1 MLRGGP
7 TIQGKTPA
15 WYLGS
20 MRRAAVVVFALLGA
34 SCSRMSGTRP
44 VSPSSKEDAGTSAA
58 DGGSTIIEPSETGAQ
73 IYDRRCAS
81 CHGLLAEGVAP
92 NPALDR
98 WTRGKPE
105 MVLAISTRMP
115 PTAPGSCG
123 AECASKVADHILER
137 LQQTTTPTSAPP
149 CEAPAKWPRQLRLLS
164 AEEYA
169 ATVRDLFGAERLSCQ
184 QDDECSIAA
193 QSCVNRQCT
202 ADSCTRRTFLY
213 TPSGGQPRSVVLAGS
228 FNNWAGTVAL
238 GAWPLT
244 LRGNRWV
251 LKHELP
257 AGRYE
262 YKFVI
267 DDTQWVTDP
276 ANPNRVND
284 GFGGQNSVL
293 EFSCGASGG
302 SGGSDLDLAA
312 LVGRFPPENRPRGFG
327 FDDHAIARVMSP
339 GLMDAQIE
347 AAKQIA
353 AHYAGRSEWLSCNR
367 AQVSDCATAFA
378 RDFGRRA
385 FRRPLSAAE
394 QGRLAQLVTSG
405 ASQSGLAHGLELGLR
420 AVLSSPSFLYRSEIG
435 APGSGGK
442 IELGEHELASALSYF
457 FWGTMPDELLLGAA
471 DRGELKA
478 PARRQAEATR
488 LLADPRAAAGL
499 KRFAAGWLGID
510 RILTADK
517 RADLYPELDAALRRD
532 LYEESRELFA
542 HVVLNGSGS
551 LAEVY
556 TADYSFLND
565 RLAALYGVAAPP
577 SGHERVRTAYGAIGR
592 LGVLSHGSVLG
603 AYAYSDQSSPV
614 RRGVFVR
621 EHLLCQ
627 TLPTPPP
634 NAGGIPEVDP
644 RATTRER
651 FRQHSDSPACRGC
664 HALIDPVG
672 FGFERF
678 DAIGRARST
687 ENGQPID
694 SSGDLTDVERLGAGT
709 HASFDSVSGLAPL
722 LAASPNA
729 KGCFA
734 RQMWRFAKGSEES
747 SADRCGVQAVA
758 KAFVESG
765 GDIRQLMIAIAT
777 SAAFVERE

>member
-1 MLRGGP
+1 
-7 TIQGKTPA
+7 
-15 WYLGS
+15 
-20 MRRAAVVVFALLGA
+20 MRRAAVVVFALLGVSA
-34 SCSRMSGTRP
+34 CSRMSG
-44 VSPSSKEDAGTSAA
+44 SKPLPPPGTGDAGDAGTPSGR
-58 DGGSTIIEPSETGAQ
+58 DSGTSIEPSETGAE
-73 IYDRRCAS
+73 IYARLCSS
-81 CHGLLAEGVAP
+81 CHGLFAQGVAP

-98 WTRGKPE
+98 WTRGKPD
-105 MVLAISTRMP
+105 MVLAISARMP

-123 AECASKVADHILER
+123 GDCASKVADHILER
-137 LQQTTTPTSAPP
+137 LQQTNTSTSTAP
-149 CEAPAKWPRQLRLLS
+149 CEVPAKWPRQLRLLS
-164 AEEYA
+164 RDEYA
-169 ATVRDLFGAERLSCQ
+169 ATVRDLFSAPSASCQ
-184 QDDECSIAA
+184 SDAECTITSE
-193 QSCVNRQCT
+193 SCTNQRCT
-202 ADSCTRRTFLY
+202 ADPCTRRTFVY
-213 TPSGGQPRSVVLAGS
+213 APSGGQPRSVVVAGS
-228 FNNWAGTVAL
+228 FNNWAGTAAM
-238 GAWPLT
+238 GAWPLA
-244 LRGNRWV
+244 LVGNRWV

-262 YKFVI
+262 YKFVV
-267 DDTQWVTDP
+267 DDTQWIADP
-276 ANPNRVND
+276 GNPNHVND

-293 EFSCGASGG
+293 EFSCAAG
-302 SGGSDLDLAA
+302 GGSDLDVAE
-312 LVGRFPPENRPRGFG
+312 LVQRFPPENRPRGFG

-353 AHYAGRSEWLSCNR
+353 RHYAGRAEWLSCNR
-367 AQVSDCATAFA
+367 AQTSDCATAFA

-385 FRRPLSAAE
+385 YRRPLSAPE
-394 QGRLAQLVTSG
+394 QTRLAQLVNSG
-405 ASQSGLAHGLELGLR
+405 AAQSGLAHGLELGLR

-435 APGSGGK
+435 AAGTGGK
-442 IELGEHELASALSYF
+442 IELSDHELASALSYF
-457 FWGTMPDELLLGAA
+457 FWGTMPDETLLGAA

-478 PARRQAEATR
+478 PARRRAEATR

-517 RADLYPELDAALRRD
+517 RADLFPELDPALRRD

-542 HVVLNGSGS
+542 HIVLSGTGK
-551 LAEVY
+551 LEEVY

-565 RLAALYGVAAPP
+565 RLAALYGVAPGPA
-577 SGHERVRTAYGAIGR
+577 GHDRVRTSYGAAGR

-627 TLPTPPP
+627 TLPTPPA

-678 DAIGRARST
+678 DALGRFRST

-709 HASFDSVSGLAPL
+709 HAPFDSVSGLAPL
-722 LAASPNA
+722 LASSPNA
-729 KGCFA
+729 KSCFA

-747 SADRCGVQAVA
+747 GADRCGIQAVA
-758 KAFVESG
+758 KGFVDSG

-777 SAAFVERE
+777 SDAFLERE

>member
-1 MLRGGP
+1 
-7 TIQGKTPA
+7 
-15 WYLGS
+15 

-34 SCSRMSGTRP
+34 ACSRMSGTTP
-44 VSPSSKEDAGTSAA
+44 VPMPSKDDGGTSAA
-58 DGGSTIIEPSETGAQ
+58 DGGSSVIEPSETGAQ

-81 CHGLLAEGVAP
+81 CHGLFAEGLPP

-123 AECASKVADHILER
+123 ADCAGKVADHILER
-137 LQQTTTPTSAPP
+137 LQRTTTPTSAAP

-169 ATVRDLFGAERLSCQ
+169 ATVRDLFSAEGVSCQ
-184 QDDECSIAA
+184 DDGECSVSS
-193 QSCVNRQCT
+193 QSCTNHQCT
-202 ADSCTRRTFLY
+202 ADPCTRRTFLY
-213 TPSGGQPRSVVLAGS
+213 APSGGQPRSVVLAGS
-228 FNNWAGTVAL
+228 FNNWAGTVAM

-244 LRGNRWV
+244 PLGNRWV
-251 LKHELP
+251 LKRELP

-262 YKFVI
+262 YKFVV
-267 DDTQWVTDP
+267 DGTQWIADP
-276 ANPNRVND
+276 GNPNRVND

-293 EFSCGASGG
+293 EFSCGTGG
-302 SGGSDLDLAA
+302 AGNDLDLAE
-312 LVGRFPPENRPRGFG
+312 LVRRFPPENRPRGFG

-339 GLMDAQIE
+339 RLMDAQIE
-347 AAKQIA
+347 AAKLIA
-353 AHYAGRSEWLSCNR
+353 GHYAGRSEWLACNR
-367 AQVSDCATAFA
+367 AQTSDCATAFA

-385 FRRPLSAAE
+385 FRRPLTAAE
-394 QGRLAQLVTSG
+394 QARLVQLVSSG
-405 ASQSGLAHGLELGLR
+405 AAQSGLTHGLELGLR

-435 APGSGGK
+435 APGSGGA
-442 IELGEHELASALSYF
+442 IELSEHELASALSYF
-457 FWGTMPDELLLGAA
+457 FWGTMPDERLLGAA

-478 PARRQAEATR
+478 LARRQAEAAR

-517 RADLYPELDAALRRD
+517 RADLFPELDAALRRD

-542 HVVLNGSGS
+542 HVVLSGSGK
-551 LAEVY
+551 LEEVY

-565 RLAALYGVAAPP
+565 RLAALYGVASGP

-592 LGVLSHGSVLG
+592 RGVLSHGSVLG

-678 DAIGRARST
+678 DALGRARSS

-709 HASFDSVSGLAPL
+709 HATFDSVSELAPL

-758 KAFVESG
+758 KGFVESG

-777 SAAFVERE
+777 SDAFLERE